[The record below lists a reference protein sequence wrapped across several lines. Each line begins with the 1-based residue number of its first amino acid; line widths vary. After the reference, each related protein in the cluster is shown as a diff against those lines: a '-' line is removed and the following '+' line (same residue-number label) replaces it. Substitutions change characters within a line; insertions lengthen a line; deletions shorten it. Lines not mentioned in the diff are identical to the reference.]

1 MGFLKDLWNK
11 IRGRRNW
18 TGHGKYPGKNLRRN
32 RFSGRRAGSY
42 DAGTFRREPVN
53 SPHQPINA
61 IDRLTSLFSR
71 LPGLGK
77 KSAGRLVYHILDTDP
92 GYARALGEE
101 LLVFHEAIKRCTCC
115 GSYTET
121 NPCAIC
127 SDPDREP
134 VICVVERAQDVR
146 VIEESREFRGRFHVL
161 GGVIAP
167 LEGISPDKLSIGE
180 LFARVRREGIREVI
194 LAMNPTVEGDTT
206 ALYIQKFLKDYPV
219 EITRLASGLP
229 VGGDL
234 EYADR
239 LTLSRSFRGR
249 VKM

>member
-1 MGFLKDLWNK
+1 LGF
-11 IRGRRNW
+11 
-18 TGHGKYPGKNLRRN
+18 
-32 RFSGRRAGSY
+32 
-42 DAGTFRREPVN
+42 
-53 SPHQPINA
+53 NA
-61 IDRLTSLFSR
+61 IDRMQALLSK

-77 KSAGRLVYHILDTDP
+77 KSAGRLVYHILDADP
-92 GYARALGEE
+92 SYARALGEE
-101 LLVFHEAIKRCTCC
+101 LLVFHDAIKRCSRC
-115 GSYTET
+115 GSYTESD
-121 NPCAIC
+121 PCPIC

-134 VICVVERAQDVR
+134 VLCVVERAQDVR
-146 VIEESREFRGRFHVL
+146 FIEESREFRGRFHVL

-167 LEGISPDKLSIGE
+167 LEGVSPENLTIGE
-180 LFARVRREGIREVI
+180 LVIRVRREAVREVI

-206 ALYIQKFLKDYPV
+206 ALYIQKMLGETGI

-249 VKM
+249 IKM